1 MSSLEGYRRK
11 RDPSRTPEPF
21 GGRTRAAK
29 PLFVIQ
35 RHDARRLHYD
45 LRLERHGALASWAV
59 PKGLPFRAGERHLA
73 VHVEDHPL
81 DYGSFEGEIP
91 KGEYGAG
98 TVEIWDRGTY
108 ELLEEK
114 RDGGLTFRLDGER
127 ARGVWT
133 LVPAHLD
140 GKEQNWLLLRKDAPQ
155 ADGRAIRPQLASL
168 TERLPEGPE
177 WLFEPK
183 WDGYRAI
190 VTVDG
195 GEARL
200 TSRNGKDLTERFR
213 EVARNVTK
221 AVRTPSAVLDGEV
234 CALDEDGTRALR
246 GAPARRRSA
255 RPDGVRPPRARWGAG
270 RERPLRERRALLEE
284 LLDPA
289 VRGVRLS
296 PAFEDGDALLHAAA
310 HRVSR
315 ASSPSGPTCRTER
328 AGGRPSGASSS
339 SGRRRTFRIAVHA
352 GRGTPD
358 EARRARPRTP

>member
-1 MSSLEGYRRK
+1 MGTMPSLEGYRRK

-21 GGRTRAAK
+21 GGRKRAGQ
-29 PLFVIQ
+29 PVFVIQ

-45 LRLERHGALASWAV
+45 LRLERDGALASWAV

-91 KGEYGAG
+91 KGQYGAG

-114 RDGGLTFRLDGER
+114 RDGGLTFKLQGER
-127 ARGVWT
+127 AQGVWT

-140 GKEQNWLLLRKDAPQ
+140 GKEQNWLLLRKEAPP
-155 ADGRAIRPQLASL
+155 ADGQPIRPQLASL
-168 TERLPEGPE
+168 TERLPRGPD

-213 EVARNVTK
+213 
-221 AVRTPSAVLDGEV
+221 
-234 CALDEDGTRALR
+234 
-246 GAPARRRSA
+246 
-255 RPDGVRPPRARWGAG
+255 
-270 RERPLRERRALLEE
+270 
-284 LLDPA
+284 
-289 VRGVRLS
+289 
-296 PAFEDGDALLHAAA
+296 
-310 HRVSR
+310 
-315 ASSPSGPTCRTER
+315 
-328 AGGRPSGASSS
+328 
-339 SGRRRTFRIAVHA
+339 
-352 GRGTPD
+352 
-358 EARRARPRTP
+358 